1 MKYEIDPVMQK
12 RAHRIIQMAVG
23 VLLVTCGLSVM
34 QVTGYTLGIIGM
46 VFYTLITGMY
56 FILYIYKRKTV
67 NFILGIL
74 FYIGLIS
81 SIGTILAL

>member
-12 RAHRIIQMAVG
+12 RAHRIIWMAVG